1 MNVISVNFGVLLYLN
16 VVQPAA
22 SVLLV
27 DGNGEVRQQMSSD
40 DVGAETTEK
49 DWRATRVPG
58 AEPCDVC
65 RYPSSVLV
73 FGMSQSKRGGRKP
86 ASVAAQSAHLENLT
100 LETPEK
106 SEPKDLIEDAVAD
119 SVPNTNNKSKKK
131 RNRKKGK
138 SLPATK
144 PVEGNQQ
151 PDADLQPSEA
161 VDGEKLERA
170 IRDVIEQFLTEFSDT
185 SRPDVVG
192 SHMPKCSCPGYRLQ
206 LRGFVNQKNNCYLI
220 SCLRVLFSIKT
231 FVGILDR
238 VSQCAHTVLQHQGCL
253 RARWTPSLAPS
264 VQLLRL
270 MVLLLDEIAPFRS
283 KAPAVGD
290 CLPRDFGL
298 VASGQSIKL
307 DPDLANVLCFEEDF
321 QQDAS
326 DCMSRIL
333 TQLHE
338 EMIALRRKYS
348 PPEPVVIPPEFP
360 EAEEEED
367 DEGWT
372 TVGAGG
378 KKFTEARQVH
388 ADSGDSSPISLLFGG
403 LLLSRSSYKKESRTA
418 DKSSIN
424 LKERFFVLPLEIN
437 DNKAMHADTV
447 YGGDRGLAWAESERA
462 LQKCLWVR
470 RDLSIITKNRVY
482 HASVRSVLLYGY
494 ECWALRLED
503 ELKLEVRRVEDS
515 FTLLSRGET
524 LSDFRDP
531 DKGDC
536 VVMSRRVCLDH
547 LPPVLLLQ
555 LNRFYYAS
563 SSNASGQAE
572 FGIQKIPKAIP
583 IYKNLQITEDVV
595 TKERAFSRR
604 QGAYTLHAI
613 VFHVGYKATRGHY
626 TASVMQAQ
634 PQGQSETAQPL
645 PAFYYLDDERV
656 FSLPAERLNFLLSTH
671 RPFNLNTGRFE
682 DILPESGVNGVPPSI
697 AEQPRTPYLLVYT
710 TKYTE

>member
-1 MNVISVNFGVLLYLN
+1 M
-16 VVQPAA
+16 
-22 SVLLV
+22 
-27 DGNGEVRQQMSSD
+27 
-40 DVGAETTEK
+40 K

-58 AEPCDVC
+58 AEPCAVC
-65 RYPSSVLV
+65 RYSSSVLV
-73 FGMSQSKRGGRKP
+73 FGMSQSKRGRRKS

-238 VSQCAHTVLQHQGCL
+238 VSQCAHSVLQQQGCL

-348 PPEPVVIPPEFP
+348 PPEPVIIPPEFP

-437 DNKAMHADTV
+437 DNK
-447 YGGDRGLAWAESERA
+447 
-462 LQKCLWVR
+462 VR
-470 RDLSIITKNRVY
+470 I
-482 HASVRSVLLYGY
+482 
-494 ECWALRLED
+494 
-503 ELKLEVRRVEDS
+503 VEDS

-583 IYKNLQITEDVV
+583 IYQNLQITEDVV

-634 PQGQSETAQPL
+634 PEGQSETAQPL

-656 FSLPAERLNFLLSTH
+656 FALPAERLKLLLSTH